1 MNTKAL
7 LLALGLGLATN
18 VYAHPRVISAT
29 PAENEILASAPTNI
43 RIEFTERPVA
53 KFSGIELLDA
63 RNQAVPLGP
72 SELLA
77 KDSKVLVAPIAS
89 KLEPGDYTVV
99 WHAVAADTHR
109 VEGRHAMTPGH
120 SNLVLASYLGGA
132 RLAVRSDCERV
143 LHLQLRCR
151 EATRDVPSGLGRAD
165 FKYSDEREQP
175 LGSYRPAGYLSSHL

>member
-77 KDSKVLVAPIAS
+77 KDSKVLVAPIARTRR
-89 KLEPGDYTVV
+89 LHRGLACGGGYAPGRR
-99 WHAVAADTHR
+99 AVYVSRAAMILDP
-109 VEGRHAMTPGH
+109 E
-120 SNLVLASYLGGA
+120 S
-132 RLAVRSDCERV
+132 
-143 LHLQLRCR
+143 
-151 EATRDVPSGLGRAD
+151 
-165 FKYSDEREQP
+165 
-175 LGSYRPAGYLSSHL
+175 

>member
-7 LLALGLGLATN
+7 LLALGLGLAPN

-77 KDSKVLVAPIAS
+77 KDSKVLVAPITS

-109 VEGRHAMTPGH
+109 VDGRYTFH
-120 SNLVLASYLGGA
+120 
-132 RLAVRSDCERV
+132 VR
-143 LHLQLRCR
+143 
-151 EATRDVPSGLGRAD
+151 P
-165 FKYSDEREQP
+165 
-175 LGSYRPAGYLSSHL
+175 